1 MKSNSLFTWRF
12 IRFVLAIC
20 MLATGVLAGCA
31 NNGNNNDNGGNGVTE
46 NGKGNAATGRYVEE
60 ALMQLEGA
68 TRLFDAFLSENGDIV
83 FFSEKT
89 SGGNNVVTRSVVS
102 GNGTLESAE
111 IGWLNDLIATGG
123 TVMSVSEN
131 AVGTVYALY
140 IDEEYKTKLVRS
152 ADGETFEPID
162 VPGWNTESGGG
173 VMIRPGSEGSSGGA
187 GGQGGAAQG
196 GMMGGGAQGGMGA
209 GTQGGTM
216 GGRTGSTRPSGV
228 IALED
233 GFLILS
239 EGKGA
244 AHYSVDGSLI
254 REYPGVGKHG
264 SVDVYNGQLAIVD
277 MESRQISLYDLATGN
292 KTEAFSYD
300 GLGETTFIGMDDSG
314 LFVAD
319 ASGISR
325 RETDGWEMIV
335 DGGLTSLMMPNLPL
349 SQLVIGSNDDFYAFL
364 GVKDYQLM
372 RYAYSADVSAEPDTV
387 LEVFSLYDNNTIR
400 QAIGEFQRQNPNVRV
415 DLRVAMDEDSSA
427 TAEDV
432 IRALNTELLA
442 GKGPDIIVLDGL
454 PISSYIDKGVLKDI
468 TDLTSRLTNEL
479 GLLENLTDAYEKNG
493 KTYGLPSRFV
503 LPVMLGKQDKLD
515 SIRSL
520 SDLAGSVEAGQNEE
534 IPLFRASDSLWK
546 DEGMLMEYY
555 EACVDNWTRE
565 DGSIDEAG
573 LAAFLKDMLR
583 LDKTLKEHTPQTE
596 GGKQIFMGSP
606 DVGIESI
613 DLGSWDVRDG
623 KAQVHIQTLI
633 GVMGLRDISR
643 GLGSKPDMG
652 FESLFEEY
660 KYYPRGGVGVV
671 AAGGQQELSEAFV
684 EMLLS
689 QTVQDKYLYDGF
701 PVNGLSLQKM
711 TEETLE
717 ADESLS
723 DMGFVEISGKLN
735 KPVFADQVVKE
746 AVQAQIRNLLSGAVT
761 PGQAAAKIVESTR
774 LYLAE

>member
-1 MKSNSLFTWRF
+1 MKSNSLLTWRF
-12 IRFVLAIC
+12 VRFVLAFCI
-20 MLATGVLAGCA
+20 LATGVLAGCA
-31 NNGNNNDNGGNGVTE
+31 NNSDNDDNGVTE
-46 NGKGNAATGRYVEE
+46 NGQGNAATGRYVEE
-60 ALMQLEGA
+60 ALLQLEGA
-68 TRLFDAFLSENGDIV
+68 TKLFDAFLSANGDIV
-83 FFSEKT
+83 FFSEIT
-89 SGGNNVVTRSVVS
+89 SGGNNLVTRSVVS

-111 IGWLNDLIATGG
+111 IGWLNDLTATGG

-131 AVGTVYALY
+131 AAGTVYALY
-140 IDEEYKTKLVRS
+140 IDEEYKTKLVS
-152 ADGETFEPID
+152 SSDGETYEPIE
-162 VPGWNTESGGG
+162 VPGWNTETGGG
-173 VMIRPGSEGSSGGA
+173 VIIRPGSEGSSGGA

-196 GMMGGGAQGGMGA
+196 GMGAGARGGMGA

-216 GGRTGSTRPSGV
+216 GGPMGASRPGGV

-239 EGKGA
+239 EGKGV
-244 AHYSVDGSLI
+244 AHYSADGTLI
-254 REYPGVGKHG
+254 REYPGLGRHG
-264 SVDVYNGQLAIVD
+264 SVDVYDGQLAIVD
-277 MESRQISLYDLATGN
+277 MESRQINLYDLATGN

-300 GLGETTFIGMDDSG
+300 GLGETTFIGMDESG
-314 LFVAD
+314 LFAAD

-325 RETDGWEMIV
+325 RESDGWEMIV

-349 SQLVIGSNDDFYAFL
+349 SQLIIGSNDDFYAFL

-415 DLRVAMDEDSSA
+415 DLRVALDEDSSA

-454 PISSYIDKGVLKDI
+454 PIGSYIDKGVLKDL
-468 TDLTSRLTNEL
+468 TDLTSRLTKEL

-493 KTYGLPSRFV
+493 KIYGLPSRFV
-503 LPVMLGKQDKLD
+503 LPVMMGKQDKLE

-520 SDLAGSVEAGQNEE
+520 SDLAGSVEAGQSEE
-534 IPLFRASDSLWK
+534 IPLLRAPDSLWK

-565 DGSIDEAG
+565 DGSIDEPA
-573 LAAFLKDMLR
+573 LAAFLHDMLR
-583 LDKTLKEHTPQTE
+583 LDKTLKEHTPQAE
-596 GGKQIFMGSP
+596 GGKQIFMGSEG
-606 DVGIESI
+606 VGVESI

-643 GLGSKPDMG
+643 GLGGKPDMG
-652 FESLFEEY
+652 FHSLFEEY
-660 KYYPRGGVGVV
+660 KYYPRGGVGIV
-671 AAGGQQELSEAFV
+671 AAGSQQELSDAFV

-689 QTVQDKYLYDGF
+689 QAVQDMYLYDGF

-711 TEETLE
+711 IKETLE

-746 AVQAQIRNLLSGAVT
+746 AVQAQIKNLLSGAST
-761 PGQAAAKIVESTR
+761 PEQAAAKIVESTR

>member
-1 MKSNSLFTWRF
+1 MKSNSLLTWRF
-12 IRFVLAIC
+12 VRFVLAFC

-31 NNGNNNDNGGNGVTE
+31 NNNDNGDNGSTE
-46 NGKGNAATGRYVEE
+46 NKQGDAAIGRYVEE
-60 ALMQLEGA
+60 ALLQLEGA
-68 TRLFDAFLSENGDIV
+68 TRLFDAFLGANGDIV

-89 SGGNNVVTRSVVS
+89 SGGNSVVTRSVVS
-102 GNGTLESAE
+102 GNGALESVE
-111 IGWLNDLIATGG
+111 IGWLNDLIASGAM
-123 TVMSVSEN
+123 VMSVSEN
-131 AVGTVYALY
+131 RAGTVYALY
-140 IDEEYKTKLVRS
+140 IDEEFQTKLVRS
-152 ADGETFEPID
+152 ADGETFDPID

-173 VMIRPGSEGSSGGA
+173 VKIRPGSEGSSGGA
-187 GGQGGAAQG
+187 GGQGGATQG
-196 GMMGGGAQGGMGA
+196 GMMGGGAQGGMGTGA
-209 GTQGGTM
+209 QGGAM
-216 GGRTGSTRPSGV
+216 GNRPSGV

-239 EGKGA
+239 GEKGA
-244 AHYSVDGSLI
+244 AHYSTDGTLI
-254 REYPGVGKHG
+254 REYPGLGKHG
-264 SVDVYNGQLAIVD
+264 SVDVYDGQLAIVD
-277 MESRQISLYDLATGN
+277 MESRQISLYNLATGN

-300 GLGETTFIGMDDSG
+300 GLGETTFIGMDERG

-325 RETDGWEMIV
+325 KETDGWEMIV

-364 GVKDYQLM
+364 GVKDYQLL

-400 QAIGEFQRQNPNVRV
+400 QAIGEFQRNNPNVRV

-454 PISSYIDKGVLKDI
+454 PISSYIDKGVLKDL

-493 KTYGLPSRFV
+493 KIYGLPSRFV
-503 LPVMLGKQDKLD
+503 LPIMMGKQDKLD

-520 SDLAGSVEAGQNEE
+520 ADLAGSVEAGQSDD
-534 IPLFRASDSLWK
+534 IPLLRAPDSLWK
-546 DEGMLMEYY
+546 GEGILMEYY

-652 FESLFEEY
+652 LNSLFEEY
-660 KYYPRGGVGVV
+660 KYYPRGGVGIV

-689 QTVQDKYLYDGF
+689 QAVQDMYLYDGF
-701 PVNGLSLQKM
+701 PVNGRSLEKM
-711 TEETLE
+711 TKETLE

-746 AVQAQIRNLLSGAVT
+746 AVQAQIKNLLSGAVT
-761 PGQAAAKIVESTR
+761 PEQAAAKIVESTR